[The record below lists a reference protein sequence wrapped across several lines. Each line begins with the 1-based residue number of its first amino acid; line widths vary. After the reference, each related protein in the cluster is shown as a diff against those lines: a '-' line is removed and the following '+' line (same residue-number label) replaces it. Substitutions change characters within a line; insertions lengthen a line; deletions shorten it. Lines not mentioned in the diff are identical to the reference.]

1 MKYSILAV
9 ICFALFSIPAYA
21 GDQNINV
28 ANLINN
34 VDKNQTRIPS
44 QKDGLQIA
52 VRCLLKDEQTS
63 GTIKICYYDCLGLT
77 AEITISSFSPCP
89 PSINR

>member
-9 ICFALFSIPAYA
+9 ICFALFSFPANA

-34 VDKNQTRIPS
+34 VDKNQTLIPS
-44 QKDGLQIA
+44 QQDGLQIA

>member
-9 ICFALFSIPAYA
+9 IFFAQFSFSAYA

-34 VDKNQTRIPS
+34 VDKNQTPIPS
-44 QKDGLQIA
+44 QRDNLKIA